1 MAETC
6 KACSKSWTEHLGV
19 EPTCALLQEAE
30 EKIKILE
37 HSLLKAKSKRTS
49 RANSVKKRRRS
60 EAI

>member
-6 KACSKSWTEHLGV
+6 KACGKAWTEHLGV

-30 EKIKILE
+30 EKIKRLE
-37 HSLLKAKSKRTS
+37 HSLLKAKTKRTP

-60 EAI
+60 EA